1 MSDSAVLAVPVIPA
15 PVRLTPATGSFRFG
29 GGATVGYGGAALAPL
44 AERFC
49 EDVARRHGIAARAAP
64 AGAGHAAPGITVS
77 LGGDAELAGLPAA
90 LGTAPTGTPADER
103 YALTIGGDGIT
114 LRAAQ
119 PAGAARGL
127 ATLQQLI
134 ATEAADAGGVR
145 LPALRILDGPRF
157 AWRGLSLDVVRRFFG
172 PGQIRKVIDLLAL
185 YKFSVLHLHLTDD
198 QGWRIEAGRP
208 AGAREP
214 DGTFYTDGELRDLV
228 SYATQRFVT
237 LVPEVDTPG
246 HAAALLRLHPELG
259 SGRNL
264 VSYELAPG
272 QMYRSAWLDP
282 RLPATFGVLGEVFA
296 GLAGLFPGPFVHIGG
311 DEPFGMPNDDYTA
324 YVGRLIAAV
333 RGVGKR
339 TMGWQESIRAG
350 ADPGH
355 LIQYWISAA
364 SLASGGETA
373 LPPEAAAAVAA
384 NNERSHADIERALA
398 SGVPVIASPQSH
410 CYLDVPYA
418 EASADPAQEERRQR
432 VGLRFY
438 PAKTLAASF
447 GWDPAA
453 ALGPQAPP
461 GSVAGVE
468 AAAWCETVSDFGDLT
483 FLLLPRLAGVAEKAW
498 GAAGATAWQE
508 HRAALAR
515 HGRLWERDD
524 LTFFRAATVDW
535 R

>member
-1 MSDSAVLAVPVIPA
+1 MTESAAAAASVIPA
-15 PVRLTPATGSFRFG
+15 PLRLTPATGSFCFG
-29 GGATVGYGGAALAPL
+29 GGATVSYGATALAPL

-49 EDVARRHGIAARAAP
+49 EDVARRRGVHARAAP
-64 AGAGHAAPGITVS
+64 AGAGHAAPGIIVS
-77 LGGDAELAGLPAA
+77 LGSGAGLAGLPAA
-90 LGTAPTGTPADER
+90 LGADPTGTPADER
-103 YALTIGGDGIT
+103 YALTVGGDGVT

-127 ATLQQLI
+127 ASLLQLV
-134 ATEAADAGGVR
+134 ATAPADAGGVR
-145 LPALRILDGPRF
+145 LPALRFLDAP
-157 AWRGLSLDVVRRFFG
+157 
-172 PGQIRKVIDLLAL
+172 
-185 YKFSVLHLHLTDD
+185 
-198 QGWRIEAGRP
+198 
-208 AGAREP
+208 
-214 DGTFYTDGELRDLV
+214 
-228 SYATQRFVT
+228 RFVT

-246 HAAALLRLHPELG
+246 HAAALVRLRPELG

-282 RLPATFGVLGEVFA
+282 RVPATFGVLGEVFA

-311 DEPFGMPNDDYTA
+311 DEPFGMPDDAYTT

-339 TMGWQESIRAG
+339 TVSWQESIRAG
-350 ADPGH
+350 ADPRH

-364 SLASGGETA
+364 SPASAAEAA
-373 LPPEAAAAVAA
+373 LPPEAAAAVTA

-398 SGVPVIASPQSH
+398 IGVPVIASPQSH

-418 EASADPAQEERRQR
+418 EASADPAQEERRHR

-438 PAKTLAASF
+438 PAQTLAATF

-468 AAAWCETVSDFGDLT
+468 AAVWCETVGDFGDLT

-498 GAAGATAWQE
+498 GAAGATSWPE

-515 HGRLWERDD
+515 HGRLWDQD
-524 LTFFRAATVDW
+524 GLTFFRAATVDW
-535 R
+535 C